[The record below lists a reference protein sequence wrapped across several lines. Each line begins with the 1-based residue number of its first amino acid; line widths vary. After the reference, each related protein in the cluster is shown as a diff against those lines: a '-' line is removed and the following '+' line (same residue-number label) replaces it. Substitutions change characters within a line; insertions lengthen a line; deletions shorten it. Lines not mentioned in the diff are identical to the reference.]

1 MGMGGCERKRS
12 TIRVMAFAF
21 GQVAHCSNKSGALP
35 GNCETGVPYENVIRK
50 LGRAQIPCSCV
61 EIPCSFKKFPVLLHR
76 EFYGKPLDLLVS
88 WPSNSLQNAEFAK
101 FPVNF
106 PVSRE
111 FAGGRQVR
119 L

>member
-35 GNCETGVPYENVIRK
+35 GNCETGVPSENVIRK
-50 LGRAQIPCSCV
+50 LGSAQIPCSCV

-76 EFYGKPLDLLVS
+76 EILREAIGFARVLALKFVAERRILQ
-88 WPSNSLQNAEFAK
+88 NSLLI
-101 FPVNF
+101 
-106 PVSRE
+106 S
-111 FAGGRQVR
+111 

>member
-1 MGMGGCERKRS
+1 MGMGYSVHNSS
-12 TIRVMAFAF
+12 TIRAMAFAF
-21 GQVAHCSNKSGALP
+21 SYVAHGSNKSGALP

-88 WPSNSLQNAEFAK
+88 WPSNSLQNAEFCK
-101 FPVNF
+101 IPC
-106 PVSRE
+106 
-111 FAGGRQVR
+111 
-119 L
+119 